1 MRSVT
6 KTTPAA
12 PLWGAAPVSSRRF
25 KSLSDFGS
33 AVQAAAAAA
42 EDFDM
47 MSDSQI
53 KERIALAK
61 RRLAA
66 QREEREAQW
75 LSRMNAADRRERD
88 WAPVERLYGTP
99 SPSQHDGRERESNPY
114 DGTSHS
120 NFTR

>member
-1 MRSVT
+1 MKSVT

-33 AVQAAAAAA
+33 AVQTAAAAA

-53 KERIALAK
+53 SERIALAK

-75 LSRMNAADRRERD
+75 LSRMNAADRRERN
-88 WAPVERLYGTP
+88 WAPVERLYRTP
-99 SPSQHDGRERESNPY
+99 SPSERDGRERESNPY
-114 DGTSHS
+114 DGVSHS